1 MQILV
6 TGGTGF
12 IGQALV
18 PGLTAAGHEVLIL
31 SRGRHRDQQGVRYL
45 RDLDSLPS
53 ATPVDAVINLAG
65 ASLAGKRWNDAYKR
79 EIVDSRIDTT
89 RAILDL
95 VQRLDKAPGVLL
107 NASAIGYYGA
117 SDDTPLDE
125 NAPPGVGFSA
135 ELCRHWEQ
143 VASGAEDR
151 GVRVCLLR
159 LGVVL
164 DAGGGALTEMARPFR
179 MGIANWIGDGHQF
192 LSWVHRTDVVG
203 AMLFL
208 LENNAL
214 SGVFN
219 VTAPAPVTSREL
231 CDALKKQLRTLVT
244 LPMPA
249 PAMRLMVGQMAD
261 ELLITGQRV
270 VPSAL
275 VEAGFAFRYPD
286 IDSALAAS
294 L

>member
-143 VASGAEDR
+143 VASGAED
-151 GVRVCLLR
+151 
-159 LGVVL
+159 
-164 DAGGGALTEMARPFR
+164 
-179 MGIANWIGDGHQF
+179 
-192 LSWVHRTDVVG
+192 
-203 AMLFL
+203 
-208 LENNAL
+208 
-214 SGVFN
+214 
-219 VTAPAPVTSREL
+219 
-231 CDALKKQLRTLVT
+231 
-244 LPMPA
+244 
-249 PAMRLMVGQMAD
+249 
-261 ELLITGQRV
+261 
-270 VPSAL
+270 
-275 VEAGFAFRYPD
+275 Y
-286 IDSALAAS
+286 
-294 L
+294 

>member
-1 MQILV
+1 
-6 TGGTGF
+6 
-12 IGQALV
+12 
-18 PGLTAAGHEVLIL
+18 
-31 SRGRHRDQQGVRYL
+31 
-45 RDLDSLPS
+45 
-53 ATPVDAVINLAG
+53 
-65 ASLAGKRWNDAYKR
+65 
-79 EIVDSRIDTT
+79 
-89 RAILDL
+89 
-95 VQRLDKAPGVLL
+95 
-107 NASAIGYYGA
+107 
-117 SDDTPLDE
+117 
-125 NAPPGVGFSA
+125 
-135 ELCRHWEQ
+135 
-143 VASGAEDR
+143 
-151 GVRVCLLR
+151 
-159 LGVVL
+159 
-164 DAGGGALTEMARPFR
+164 
-179 MGIANWIGDGHQF
+179 
-192 LSWVHRTDVVG
+192 
-203 AMLFL
+203 MLFL